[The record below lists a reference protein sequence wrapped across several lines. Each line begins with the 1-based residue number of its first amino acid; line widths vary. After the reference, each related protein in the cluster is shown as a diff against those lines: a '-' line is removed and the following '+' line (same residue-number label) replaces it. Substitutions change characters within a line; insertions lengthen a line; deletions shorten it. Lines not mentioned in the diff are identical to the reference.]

1 MAASIALHAVV
12 APSLQ
17 AVETADPSMSAAINS
32 IRVALEKAEA
42 ANPGVVHEL
51 IDAIL
56 ESEQAKGGEE
66 SIEKLLRQAGKE
78 IEAYKFPEN
87 SATLKTL
94 GSESRG
100 LKVILAKI
108 PEEINDRTKFLA
120 LIREVAAKIKVTLEA
135 VSAVYK
141 SDAKA
146 IATEMSTLESKKKI
160 FVRVSKSFSETL
172 KRYFKDGKKDA
183 VLRSAHRLTNQT
195 NSLLLTLKKALD
207 K

>member
-1 MAASIALHAVV
+1 
-12 APSLQ
+12 
-17 AVETADPSMSAAINS
+17 
-32 IRVALEKAEA
+32 
-42 ANPGVVHEL
+42 VVHEL

-66 SIEKLLRQAGKE
+66 SIEKLLRHAGRE

-87 SATLKTL
+87 SATLKEL
-94 GSESRG
+94 GVQSRA
-100 LKVILAKI
+100 LKAILGRI

-120 LIREVAAKIKVTLEA
+120 LIREIAAKIK
-135 VSAVYK
+135 
-141 SDAKA
+141 
-146 IATEMSTLESKKKI
+146 ITLESISAVFKNDSSAIESELATLETKKKI

-195 NSLLLTLKKALD
+195 NSLLITLKKALA